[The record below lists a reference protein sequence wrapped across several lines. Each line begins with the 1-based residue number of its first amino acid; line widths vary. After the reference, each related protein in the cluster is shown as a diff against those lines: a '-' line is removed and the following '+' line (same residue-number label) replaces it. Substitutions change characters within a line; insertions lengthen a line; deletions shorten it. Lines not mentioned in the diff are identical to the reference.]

1 MSIPKAVFPSRLA
14 DADPATALVRR
25 FAAAGLSAASVVLAR
40 LAASQ
45 VEPTAA
51 PADDSPR
58 LEFHAVDGAAGG
70 ALYLDGEWV
79 GFLPGVRRL

>member
-1 MSIPKAVFPSRLA
+1 MSVPKAVFPSRPA
-14 DADPATALVRR
+14 DAGAATAVVRR
-25 FAAAGLSAASVVLAR
+25 FAAATLSAASVVLAR
-40 LAASQ
+40 LAASL
-45 VEPTAA
+45 VEATDA